1 MNQTYKM
8 ICEFLSLRED
18 KIAYDY
24 AINMAKK
31 VTNPAMRRKW
41 FEIAKRSK
49 IKSALQNIDV
59 R

>member
-1 MNQTYKM
+1 MNKTYKM

-18 KIAYDY
+18 KIGYDY

-31 VTNPAMRRKW
+31 AANPIIRRKW